1 MKKVFLIIQTIII
14 CNMAYADF
22 EFAADIIS
30 YNKFDDRVEF
40 RLTNAKFNLY
50 IIDKNIVRFHFT
62 NKENFSPA
70 PSYAVIYNVE
80 KIPGFTFQDGGDK
93 FLISTEELVV
103 EITKSPCRV
112 SIYNKE
118 MELLNEDYKSFG
130 VSFDGDEVRCHK
142 TLFDD
147 EKFYGLG
154 EKTSGLNKR
163 GSQYT
168 MWNSDIPGYTKNT
181 DPLYVSVPF
190 FIGVRNYKAYGIFLD
205 NTYKSYF
212 NMGASNNRFYWF
224 GAEKGELDY
233 YLIYGPE
240 IKKVISSFTL
250 LTGRTE
256 LPPMWALGYQQSKWS
271 YTPESTVRNI
281 AENFRNRNIPCDVIY
296 LDIHYMDE
304 YRVFTWDK
312 KSFPDPEKMLSDL
325 KKDGFKIVPI
335 IDPGVKADKNYFA
348 AEEGL
353 GQKLFAMY
361 PDGEVYQG
369 EVWPSWS
376 YFPDF
381 TKKET
386 RDWWGDK
393 LSVLLK
399 QGIEGF
405 WNDMN
410 EPAVWGQNFPDIVLF
425 DDNGFTANHK
435 KIHNV
440 YALEMARATFDGLKK
455 HSPNKRHFILTRA
468 GFAGIQRYSAVWTGD
483 NVANNDHLVLALTM
497 PLGMGLSGIPFAGS
511 DVGGFMGVP
520 SPRLFTRWMQL
531 GAFTPFLRGH
541 SHINEKAKEP
551 WAFGEETEELV
562 RNAITQRYK
571 TLPYLYNLFFESS
584 QTGAPVMRPMFYEFQ
599 DDEECYSHYAQYQ
612 FMFGKDILVAPVLN
626 DYENFKKIYLP
637 EGKWYS
643 IFEDKVY
650 QGGQWIIVEA
660 PISQI
665 PVFMKD
671 GSILPTIEVQN
682 YVGEKKIDQLEL
694 TMFATVPASLQ
705 FYEDDG
711 ISYDYQKDKY
721 SLTDF
726 KFEPGIQK
734 SSLKIRK
741 IKNDY
746 NTGRK
751 NYLIGVIKAS
761 RVLNISCNDKVLQSF
776 NSRND
781 LLKTDEG
788 YFYSDKLRMLYIK
801 VKDSGDINID
811 ISNYIGM
818 DE

>member
-1 MKKVFLIIQTIII
+1 MKKYLSIII
-14 CNMAYADF
+14 ILACNMAYADF
-22 EFAADIIS
+22 QFAGDIVS
-30 YNKFDDRVEF
+30 HNKFDDRIEF
-40 RLTNAKFNLY
+40 SLTNAKFNLY
-50 IIDKNIVRFHFT
+50 VIDKNVVRFRYT
-62 NKENFSPA
+62 NRDSFSPA
-70 PSYAVIYNVE
+70 PSYAVIH
-80 KIPGFTFQDGGDK
+80 KAARIPEFNLLDEGDR
-93 FLISTEELVV
+93 FLVSTAELII

-118 MELLNEDYKSFG
+118 MKLLNEDHKSFG
-130 VSFDGDEVRCHK
+130 VSIDEDEVRCFK

-154 EKTSGLNKR
+154 EKTGNLNKR
-163 GSQYT
+163 GSQFT
-168 MWNSDIPGYTKNT
+168 MWNSDIPGYTKTT

-233 YLIYGPE
+233 YFIYGPE
-240 IKKVISSFTL
+240 IKKVVSSYTL

-271 YTPESTVRNI
+271 YTPESTVRNV
-281 AENFRNRNIPCDVIY
+281 AQNFRSRNIPCDVIY

-325 KKDGFKIVPI
+325 NKDGFKIVPI
-335 IDPGVKADKNYFA
+335 IDPGVKADENYFA
-348 AEEGL
+348 AKEGL
-353 GQKLFAMY
+353 ERNLFAMY
-361 PDGEVYQG
+361 PDGEVYMG

-381 TKKET
+381 TRKET

-410 EPAVWGQNFPDIVLF
+410 EPAVWGQNMPDIVIF
-425 DDNGFTANHK
+425 NDNGFTANHK

-440 YALEMARATFDGLKK
+440 YALEMARAAFDGLKK
-455 HSPNKRHFILTRA
+455 HSPDKRHFILTRA

-483 NVANNDHLVLALTM
+483 NVANNDHLILALTL
-497 PLGMGLSGIPFAGS
+497 PLGMGLSGIPFVGS

-520 SPRLFTRWMQL
+520 SQRLFTRWMQL
-531 GAFTPFLRGH
+531 GAFTPFFRGH

-562 RNAITQRYK
+562 RQAITQRYK
-571 TLPYLYNLFFESS
+571 ILPYLYNLFYESS

-599 DDEECYSHYAQYQ
+599 DDEECFSHDAQFQ
-612 FMFGKDILVAPVLN
+612 FMLGENFLVAPVLN
-626 DYENFKKIYLP
+626 DYENFKKLYLP

-650 QGGQWIIVEA
+650 QGGQWIVVEA

-671 GSILPTIEVQN
+671 GSILPTIEEQN
-682 YVGEKKIDQLEL
+682 YVGEKKIEQLEL
-694 TMFATVPASLQ
+694 TIFATGSASFQ

-711 ISYDYQKDKY
+711 ISNDYLKGKY

-726 KFEPGIQK
+726 KFEQGIKK
-734 SSLKIRK
+734 SSLKVRK
-741 IKNDY
+741 IKKDY
-746 NTGRK
+746 DTGRK
-751 NYLIGVIKAS
+751 NYLIGIIQAHK
-761 RVLNISCNDKVLQSF
+761 VLSVSSNDKILQSLENKNEF
-776 NSRND
+776 
-781 LLKTDEG
+781 LKAEEG
-788 YFYSDKLRMLYIK
+788 YFYRDHLKMLYIK
-801 VKDSGDINID
+801 VKDIGDINID
-811 ISNYIGM
+811 IVNYIGM
-818 DE
+818 DD